1 MLRQLSPTEHSWQR
15 VGELDSNN
23 FMVIAELSG
32 ALDEGQLHDSLIKLI
47 QSQAILSYDI
57 AKKGDKLYYTQG
69 ELEDVPLESYSV
81 SNKDE
86 RNFIVDQCLN
96 TPINNCPF
104 WHLKIISIGRFQ
116 HSLVLTFNHML
127 ADGRTGVQFFDYLLR
142 AMTDPNYEVPQSE
155 PIKSFEHSYSQ
166 QKDVMQTLKTYS
178 WGIKNKFARKAIIP
192 STVDSKAGVAASTS
206 YVSKRM
212 DSAQLSKILS
222 FSRLYNA
229 SFTSSLVAVFL
240 NEIAQKYELHKP
252 LHSYVAVDTR
262 PYANDSD
269 YQVLNYAVGNV
280 EVGYKFTKSAKIS
293 AVSNQFKSDFSEK
306 CTPIQFAFDKFV
318 RSMALKKFPDSESFL
333 EAIQDN
339 QNAVGLVTNIG
350 VTNLASQ
357 YGSIKVQQCYHVP
370 ATHLVKKPFYCLAS
384 ATHNN
389 ELILNL
395 SYPAHL
401 VDKNDADNLLNA
413 IVEALKNLA

>member
-47 QSQAILSYDI
+47 QSQAILSYDLGR
-57 AKKGDKLYYTQG
+57 KGDKLFFVQG
-69 ELEDVPLESYSV
+69 ELEDVPLESFSV

-86 RNFIVDQCLN
+86 RNYIVDQCLN
-96 TPINNCPF
+96 SPINSCPF

-142 AMTDPNYEVPQSE
+142 SITDPNYEIPQSE

-178 WGIKNKFARKAIIP
+178 WGIKNKFARKALIP
-192 STVDSKAGVAASTS
+192 NSVEPKADDVARTA

-212 DSAQLSKILS
+212 DSAQLNKILS
-222 FSRLYNA
+222 FSRLYKG
-229 SFTSSLVAVFL
+229 SFTSTLVAVFL
-240 NEIAQKYELHKP
+240 SRISEKYDLHKP
-252 LHSYVAVDTR
+252 LHSFVAVDTR

-269 YQVLNYAVGNV
+269 YQALNYAVGNL
-280 EVGYKFTKSAKIS
+280 EVGSKFTKSTKIS
-293 AVSNQFKSDFSEK
+293 TVSHYFKSEFIEK

-318 RSMALKKFPDSESFL
+318 RSMALKKFPEAESFL

-350 VTNLASQ
+350 VTNLANQ
-357 YGSIKVQQCYHVP
+357 YGAIKVQQCYHVP
-370 ATHLVKKPFYCLAS
+370 ATHLVKKPFYCLSS
-384 ATHNN
+384 ATHDH

-401 VDKNDADNLLNA
+401 IDRGDADDLLNS
-413 IVEALKNLA
+413 ILDALQNLA

>member
-1 MLRQLSPTEHSWQR
+1 
-15 VGELDSNN
+15 
-23 FMVIAELSG
+23 
-32 ALDEGQLHDSLIKLI
+32 
-47 QSQAILSYDI
+47 
-57 AKKGDKLYYTQG
+57 
-69 ELEDVPLESYSV
+69 
-81 SNKDE
+81 
-86 RNFIVDQCLN
+86 
-96 TPINNCPF
+96 
-104 WHLKIISIGRFQ
+104 
-116 HSLVLTFNHML
+116 ML

-178 WGIKNKFARKAIIP
+178 WGIKNKFARKALIP
-192 STVDSKAGVAASTS
+192 STVDPKAGVAASTS

-293 AVSNQFKSDFSEK
+293 TVSNQFKSDFSEK

-401 VDKNDADNLLNA
+401 VDKNDADNLLNS